1 MLEHWL
7 HVCRVKITLTLLL
20 TICFFSATTIS
31 MKCLVNWIPLRFH
44 VCFRNTQPHLQNK
57 TLQNTALRCNTLQHT
72 VTHCITL
79 NHTATHCNTLQHTA
93 DDAPSSCAM
102 ALNHTATHCN
112 TLQHTATHCNTLQ
125 RTADDAHSSCTMA
138 CVAVCCSVL
147 QCVAVWQRR
156 VGSKKYQD
164 FFPEETNKFL
174 NLFEKNPSKNP
185 QECS

>member
-1 MLEHWL
+1 MLEHWP
-7 HVCRVKITLTLLL
+7 HVCRVKITVTLLL

-31 MKCLVNWIPLRFH
+31 MKCLVNWILLRFH

-147 QCVAVWQRR
+147 QCVAVCCSVATTSGLQKVSGLFSRR
-156 VGSKKYQD
+156 DQQISKS
-164 FFPEETNKFL
+164 F
-174 NLFEKNPSKNP
+174 
-185 QECS
+185 